1 MMVKHSVCSGIGSRR
16 EGLESSVVRSTHC
29 CCRDLSPVPRTHT
42 RWLTIACDS
51 SAKRSEALL
60 APVGKMTHTSDPYSP
75 NIYVHTHN
83 LKMKI
88 HL

>member
-1 MMVKHSVCSGIGSRR
+1 MGTLERWLGSRD
-16 EGLESSVVRSTHC
+16 LVLLYLAK
-29 CCRDLSPVPRTHT
+29 DLSPVPRTHT

-75 NIYVHTHN
+75 NIYVHTQN

>member
-1 MMVKHSVCSGIGSRR
+1 MGTLERWLSSLDHILLYLVK
-16 EGLESSVVRSTHC
+16 
-29 CCRDLSPVPRTHT
+29 DLSPVPRTHI

-51 SAKRSEALL
+51 SARRSEALL
-60 APVGKMTHTSDPYSP
+60 ASVGKMTHTSDPYSS